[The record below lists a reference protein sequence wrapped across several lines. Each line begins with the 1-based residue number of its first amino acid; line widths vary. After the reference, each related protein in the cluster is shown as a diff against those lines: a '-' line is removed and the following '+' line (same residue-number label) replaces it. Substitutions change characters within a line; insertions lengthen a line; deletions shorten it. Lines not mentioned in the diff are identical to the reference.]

1 MSERPGQRA
10 SAVSA
15 SSTPGEDGT
24 RVTSGLG
31 ALSAALERL
40 AEVVS
45 SARAVPLSSSVVLDR
60 AELVE
65 LVDTVAEL
73 VPKEVAE
80 ARWLLSERDALVAEA
95 KREADAILDE
105 ARVRAA
111 QLVQR
116 SEITRQARLEAERI
130 EERARADARRLR
142 RGAEE
147 WCDQQLAS
155 LQAVVERIDAS
166 IRLGRE
172 QLASSSGSV
181 AREADGRSAAPAE
194 PVAASPSGLEPTPFD
209 QDEA

>member
-1 MSERPGQRA
+1 MSQQPEGSDRGALGLGGGLVPDRPEG
-10 SAVSA
+10 
-15 SSTPGEDGT
+15 GI
-24 RVTSGLG
+24 G
-31 ALSAALERL
+31 ALSSALDRRADL
-40 AEVVS
+40 VS
-45 SARAVPLSSSVVLDR
+45 SARAVPLSSSVMLDR
-60 AELVE
+60 SELVE
-65 LVDTVAEL
+65 LVDTIAEL

-116 SEITRQARLEAERI
+116 SEIARQARLEADRI
-130 EERARADARRLR
+130 EERARSDARRLR

-155 LQAVVERIDAS
+155 LQALVERIEAS

-172 QLASSSGSV
+172 QLAPSG
-181 AREADGRSAAPAE
+181 GSAAAE
-194 PVAASPSGLEPTPFD
+194 PEPRATRAEEGSGRAEDEPAPFD

>member
-1 MSERPGQRA
+1 MSQQPDGGGQGSPGLGQSVA
-10 SAVSA
+10 PDPS
-15 SSTPGEDGT
+15 GG
-24 RVTSGLG
+24 GLG
-31 ALSAALERL
+31 ALSAALDRL
-40 AEVVS
+40 AELVS
-45 SARAVPLSSSVVLDR
+45 SARAVPLSSSVMLDR

-65 LVDTVAEL
+65 LVDTIAEL
-73 VPKEVAE
+73 VPREVAE
-80 ARWLLSERDALVAEA
+80 ARWLLSEREALVAEA

-116 SEITRQARLEAERI
+116 SEIARQARLEADRI
-130 EERARADARRLR
+130 EERARSDARRLR

-155 LQAVVERIDAS
+155 LQALVERIEAS

-172 QLASSSGSV
+172 QLAPSGS
-181 AREADGRSAAPAE
+181 ARAGVAE
-194 PVAASPSGLEPTPFD
+194 PGPARGEDGSGRTGDEPAPFD